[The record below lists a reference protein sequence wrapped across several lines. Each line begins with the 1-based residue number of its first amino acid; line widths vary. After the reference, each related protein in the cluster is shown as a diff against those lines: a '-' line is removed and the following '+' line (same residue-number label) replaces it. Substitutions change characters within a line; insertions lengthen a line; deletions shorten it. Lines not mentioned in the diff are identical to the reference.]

1 VPAVLEKSVALIGA
15 GAVAREWLDILPEF
29 PELALRAAVE
39 PDAER
44 RAAFPG
50 RGFASVTELL
60 ASGLMPHVALVC
72 TPPSL
77 HLELCEPLLRAG
89 VDVLIEPP
97 LATTPADADRIAALA
112 ERADRCVVT
121 SGRLRAAPALRAA
134 REAIA
139 AGSVGRL
146 CAIEIALGEKRDARS
161 GWRSDPAL
169 SGGGVWMELGADA
182 LDAAEL
188 LAGPVR
194 RIRMSESQARQH
206 GDVEDEV
213 RVETEHDG
221 GLLGI
226 LRLSWNEASVQP
238 IARCIGDR
246 GELSVG
252 RAQSVLRREN
262 GDEAVIGQGQYAGAE
277 RVAALDAFLCE
288 RRRRERRVDPGA
300 QTLAWLHAA
309 YRSLASRRFEL
320 A

>member
-1 VPAVLEKSVALIGA
+1 VVEKSVALIGA
-15 GAVAREWLDILPEF
+15 GRAASEWLAVLPEF
-29 PELALRAAVE
+29 PELALRAVVD

-44 RAAFPG
+44 RAAVPAPG
-50 RGFASVTELL
+50 YASVTELL
-60 ASGLMPHVALVC
+60 AGGATPHVAIVC

-77 HLELCEPLLRAG
+77 HLELCEPLLQAG
-89 VDVLIEPP
+89 VDLLIEPP
-97 LATTPADADRIAALA
+97 LATTPADADRIALLA

-121 SGRLRAAPALRAA
+121 CGRLRSSRGLQGA

-139 AGSVGRL
+139 AGAIGRL
-146 CAIEIALGEKRDARS
+146 CAVEVALAEKRDARA
-161 GWRSDPAL
+161 GWRGDPAF
-169 SGGGVWMELGADA
+169 SGGGVWMELGPDA
-182 LDAAEL
+182 LDAAER

-194 RIRMSESQARQH
+194 RIRMSESHCRQH

-226 LRLSWNEASVQP
+226 LRLSWNEESVRP

-246 GELSVG
+246 SELVVG
-252 RAQSVLRREN
+252 RAQTVLRCEN
-262 GDEAVIGQGQYAGAE
+262 GDEEVIGQAQYAGAE
-277 RVAALDAFLCE
+277 LVDALDAFLCE

-309 YRSLASRRFEL
+309 YRSLDSKRFEM

>member
-1 VPAVLEKSVALIGA
+1 MIGA
-15 GAVAREWLDILPEF
+15 GNAAREWLEILPEF
-29 PELALRAAVE
+29 PELALRAVVD

-44 RAAFPG
+44 RAALPG
-50 RGFASVTELL
+50 RAYASVGELL
-60 ASGLMPHVALVC
+60 ASGERPHVAILC

-77 HLELCEPLLRAG
+77 HLELCEPLLHAG

-112 ERADRCVVT
+112 ERADRCAVT
-121 SGRLRAAPALRAA
+121 SGRLRASQSLLRA
-134 REAIA
+134 REAFA
-139 AGSVGRL
+139 TGTLGRL
-146 CAIEIALGEKRDARS
+146 CAVEITLAEKRDARS

-169 SGGGVWMELGADA
+169 SGGGVWMELGPDA

-194 RIRMSESQARQH
+194 RIRMSESHSLQH

-226 LRLSWNEASVQP
+226 LRLSWNEESLRP

-246 GELSVG
+246 GELVVG
-252 RAQSVLRREN
+252 RAQSVLRVEN
-262 GDEAVIGQGQYAGAE
+262 GDETVLARAEYAGGE

-309 YRSLASRRFEL
+309 YRSLATRRFEL